1 MCKYSLIL
9 LIQQKLIEKLN
20 EILDLILLS
29 CIIKGE
35 IIKS

>member
-35 IIKS
+35 IIKL

>member
-1 MCKYSLIL
+1 MCKVSLIL

>member
-1 MCKYSLIL
+1 MCNDSLIL
-9 LIQQKLIEKLN
+9 LIKQKLIENLN
-20 EILDLILLS
+20 KILDLILLS

>member
-1 MCKYSLIL
+1 MCNDSLIL
-9 LIQQKLIEKLN
+9 LIKQKLIEKLN

>member
-1 MCKYSLIL
+1 MCDDSLIL
-9 LIQQKLIEKLN
+9 LIQQKVIEKLN

>member
-1 MCKYSLIL
+1 MCDDSLIL
-9 LIQQKLIEKLN
+9 LIQQKVIEKLN
-20 EILDLILLS
+20 EILDLIFLS

>member
-1 MCKYSLIL
+1 MCKVSLIL

-20 EILDLILLS
+20 KILDLILLS

>member
-1 MCKYSLIL
+1 MCNDFLIL